1 MGLNEQ
7 IVQIGAACSDALRYA
22 LGMTCSYAIPKLSL
36 LGVLHVILPLLRE
49 QANYCSRKTVR
60 DFLIQ
65 EEFACQHDQVI
76 SLDTK
81 LLVKM
86 RSNSRGWEG

>member
-22 LGMTCSYAIPKLSL
+22 LGMRCSYAIPKLSL

-49 QANYCSRKTVR
+49 QGSCGQTIVRGKLSATSSSRKNSPVSMIR
-60 DFLIQ
+60 SFL
-65 EEFACQHDQVI
+65 
-76 SLDTK
+76 
-81 LLVKM
+81 
-86 RSNSRGWEG
+86 